1 MLRVDAAARVIDNV
15 AASVADGVRVDWDN
29 AGAQLSGREGR
40 LIRHLR
46 LIDSVA
52 TVYRTLPAAD
62 DEAIR
67 AAAPDYPDGPRW
79 GRLIL
84 LDRIGSGTS
93 ADVYRAW
100 DAELQREVAL
110 KLLRDEGG
118 SDAAANARLLQE
130 ARRLARVKHP
140 HVVNVYG
147 AERHESRIG
156 LWMELV
162 RGRSLDE
169 IVRREG
175 PFAIAEA
182 AHIGIDLCSALAAVH
197 AAGLLHR
204 DVKAQNVVREETGRT
219 VLMDFGTGEE
229 LSHGKPRLA
238 GTPLYL
244 APEVIAGQPATVQ
257 TDLYGAGVLLFYL
270 VSGQFPVQG
279 ESLDGIADAHRAG
292 RVWALHD
299 VRPDASD
306 AFARVVDRAV
316 APEPTQRFASASVM
330 ETALRRVVERDSQTP
345 VPAYRHLWTILLT
358 AATGLALA
366 GALVS
371 TRGSSTRT
379 ADANAV
385 AVLPLRFVS
394 GQSEAPYLADA
405 LTDQI
410 ITTLGQV
417 QSLKV
422 TAHTS
427 VAQFKSTKQRVA
439 DIAKQLGVASV
450 VEGTVAVQH
459 SIERNTSSVRV
470 NMRLIRAGTDVE
482 IWSSTFDRPL
492 GDLFA
497 LESDIARAIARQ
509 VRAALRPE
517 ERARL
522 AQAHTTTPAAERA
535 YLEGRALMN
544 DYGIERVSSAL
555 QAFKT
560 VLANDPRH
568 AEAHA
573 GAARAYISLGFDGV
587 MTQPAARASALA
599 ETNRALE
606 LNDGLAEAHV
616 ALADLR
622 FYYDWD
628 WTAAE
633 REYKRA
639 IELNPNLV
647 YALTE
652 YARFLVAGGRT
663 NDALSVAAEASALD
677 PLSPDGAQTRAL
689 IQYYARDYTGA
700 AATLLQALA
709 QHPTHVRTH
718 YTLGR
723 VYDAQGRYAEAIS
736 ETERAMAL
744 AGSHGP
750 GYEAQLLRLRAMS
763 GDADAARQEFSAYRR
778 TLAVSGYVVTPER
791 AAVVHA
797 ALGERDRALDDLGAC
812 VAQRD
817 PSVLW
822 LRVDP
827 RFDVLRSNPR
837 FADLVRR
844 VGPS

>member
-1 MLRVDAAARVIDNV
+1 MRADAARVIDNV
-15 AASVADGVRVDWDN
+15 AASVADGVRVDWDK
-29 AGAQLSGREGR
+29 AGAQVSGREER

-52 TVYRTLPAAD
+52 TVYRTLPAVH
-62 DEAIR
+62 DESASV
-67 AAAPDYPDGPRW
+67 AAPPDDPDGPRW

-93 ADVYRAW
+93 ADVFRVW

-110 KLLRDEGG
+110 KLLHDDGG

-130 ARRLARVKHP
+130 ARRLARIKHP

-162 RGRSLDE
+162 RGRSLE
-169 IVRREG
+169 EMVRQEG

-204 DVKAQNVVREETGRT
+204 DVKAQNVVRDETGWT

-257 TDLYGAGVLLFYL
+257 TDVYGVGVLLFYL
-270 VSGQFPVQG
+270 VAGQFPVQG
-279 ESLDGIADAHRAG
+279 ESLDGIADAHRSG
-292 RVWALHD
+292 RLRALQD
-299 VRPDASD
+299 VRPDAPD
-306 AFARVVDRAV
+306 AFARVVDRAL
-316 APEPTQRFASASVM
+316 APEPARRFASASAM
-330 ETALRRVVERDSQTP
+330 ETALRQVVERNPPMPTGTR
-345 VPAYRHLWTILLT
+345 RHLWTLVLSA
-358 AATGLALA
+358 AATI
-366 GALVS
+366 ALVGTLWG
-371 TRGSSTRT
+371 TRARPVAT

-394 GQSEAPYLADA
+394 GQSEAPYLAEA

-427 VAQFKSTKQRVA
+427 VAQFGNTTLPVA
-439 DIAKQLGVASV
+439 DIAKQLGVGSV
-450 VEGTVAVQH
+450 VEGSVAVQH
-459 SIERNTSSVRV
+459 VTGKDTPSVRV

-492 GDLFA
+492 GDMFA

-509 VRAALRPE
+509 VRAALGPE

-522 AQAHTTTPAAERA
+522 AQGHPTSPAAERA
-535 YLEGRALMN
+535 YLEGRALLH
-544 DYGIERVSSAL
+544 DYGTEHAAAAL
-555 QAFKT
+555 QAFRT
-560 VLANDPRH
+560 ALDNDPNH
-568 AEAHA
+568 APAHA
-573 GAARAYISLGFDGV
+573 GAARAYMALGFDGI
-587 MTQPAARASALA
+587 MTQPAARVSAVA
-599 ETNRALE
+599 DTTRALE
-606 LNDGLAEAHV
+606 LDDGLAEAHV
-616 ALADLR
+616 ALADLK

-628 WTAAE
+628 WAGAE
-633 REYKRA
+633 QEYRKA
-639 IELNPNLV
+639 SQLNPNLV
-647 YALTE
+647 YALTQ
-652 YARFLVAGGRT
+652 YARFLAAAGRSQE
-663 NDALSVAAEASALD
+663 ALTVAADASTRD
-677 PLSPDGAQTRAL
+677 PLSPDAAQTRGL
-689 IQYYARDYTGA
+689 IQYYARDYDGA
-700 AATLLQALA
+700 AVTLAQALA
-709 QHPTHVRTH
+709 QNPSHARIHF
-718 YTLGR
+718 TLAR
-723 VYDAQGRYAEAIS
+723 VYDAQGRYAEALS

-744 AGSHGP
+744 AAGAG
-750 GYEAQLLRLRAMS
+750 GAWQAEAIRLRALN
-763 GDADAARQEFSAYRR
+763 GDRTGAQEAYRLFER
-778 TLAVSGYVVTPER
+778 RLVAGGATPGHEWAGY
-791 AAVVHA
+791 VHA
-797 ALGERDRALDDLGAC
+797 ALGQPERALDDLAAC
-812 VAQRD
+812 IAERD

-822 LRVDP
+822 LRVDA
-827 RFDVLRSNPR
+827 RFDTLRSIPR
-837 FADLVRR
+837 FAELVKR